1 MGFLQRATVHFLHAA
16 IGSAIVLLYPLYESK
31 MAVEKPSSREHQQW
45 LTYWVLLS
53 LLTLFELYL
62 ATIISWIPLWPYI
75 KLVFCLWLVL
85 PSFKG
90 AAYVFENIAMK
101 YIKIENIE
109 EKPEFD
115 IMKEEKKGKEEDVKK
130 KDDDK
135 TDDGK
140 DKDEDDEEDEDED
153 ENAGKEKKV
162 FRAWKL
168 VDDYIEKNGADS
180 LEKIV
185 KAGLQS
191 N

>member
-1 MGFLQRATVHFLHAA
+1 MGFLERATVHFLHAA

-31 MAVEKPSSREHQQW
+31 MAMEKPSSREHQQW

-53 LLTLFELYL
+53 FLTLFELYFS
-62 ATIISWIPLWPYI
+62 TIISWIPLWPYI

-90 AAYVFENIAMK
+90 AAYVFENIATK
-101 YIKIENIE
+101 YITIVE
-109 EKPEFD
+109 EKPEYD
-115 IMKEEKKGKEEDVKK
+115 VVEEKKGKEEDVKK
-130 KDDDK
+130 EEDEDK
-135 TDDGK
+135 
-140 DKDEDDEEDEDED
+140 DDEEDEDED
-153 ENAGKEKKV
+153 EDENENAGEEKKV